1 MPSELQPAL
10 PLSGPAGGRWAAGAP
25 AATRPRP
32 VRCALPPER
41 GAGPAGGGGG
51 GAGAV
56 AEARAQCGPISGG
69 RARAGGGVRVRGRG
83 ARGPRGWSSAGA
95 RAGLTDGR
103 TDGRAD
109 RATPA
114 SAQLGPSRT

>member
-109 RATPA
+109 RATWA